1 MDLETA
7 LAQIPISDTLLLS
20 LSLIAVVLLIVTRG
34 IVIVP
39 QSQKAVIERFGKY
52 RATLGPGPNLIT
64 PFIDRVAHRID
75 ILERRIEDQPMDV
88 ITKDNAPIRVTVSTF
103 FRITDPSLSIYRIRD
118 VQGGIMTSVTGAV
131 RSILGGV
138 EFDTVQSNRAA
149 LSQEL
154 RETLDAMA
162 SEWGVDITRAE
173 IVDVEVDQETRR
185 AMLLQLNA
193 ERERRAAVAKAEGE
207 KRAAELAA
215 DAELYA
221 ADKAAEARR
230 LGAQAEADAT
240 RMVAM
245 AIREGGLDALRYEVA
260 RKQIA
265 AVEQMGRSPSSK
277 FVVLPADLA
286 QSFTGIAALGAGMLG
301 KGDGPDA
308 APPLPPTPP
317 RAGPSAPG
325 GGPDAADSASDPA
338 PVAGPWE
345 R

>member
-1 MDLETA
+1 
-7 LAQIPISDTLLLS
+7 
-20 LSLIAVVLLIVTRG
+20 
-34 IVIVP
+34 
-39 QSQKAVIERFGKY
+39 
-52 RATLGPGPNLIT
+52 
-64 PFIDRVAHRID
+64 
-75 ILERRIEDQPMDV
+75 V

-118 VQGGIMTSVTGAV
+118 VQGGIMTAVTGAV

-162 SEWGVDITRAE
+162 DEWGVDITRAE
-173 IVDVEVDQETRR
+173 IVDVEVDAETRR

-215 DAELYA
+215 DAELYTA
-221 ADKAAEARR
+221 QQVAEARR
-230 LGAQAEADAT
+230 VGAQAEADAT
-240 RMVAM
+240 RLVAE
-245 AIREGGLDALRYEVA
+245 AIRESGLDAIRYEVA

-265 AVEQMGRSPSSK
+265 AVETMGKSPSSK

-286 QSFTGIAALGAGMLG
+286 DSFTGLAALGAGMLG
-301 KGDGPDA
+301 GGDPPPEDPSEPGRPE
-308 APPLPPTPP
+308 APP
-317 RAGPSAPG
+317 
-325 GGPDAADSASDPA
+325 AS
-338 PVAGPWE
+338 AGPWE